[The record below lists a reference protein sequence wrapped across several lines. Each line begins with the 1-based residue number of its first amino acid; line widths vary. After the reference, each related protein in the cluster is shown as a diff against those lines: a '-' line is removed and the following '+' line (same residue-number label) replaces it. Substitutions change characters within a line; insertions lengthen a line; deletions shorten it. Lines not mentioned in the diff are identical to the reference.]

1 MRNDRAGRRGEY
13 VALVVAECRRSDQP
27 KPKSGHAAILSTC
40 QSLPGRR
47 LHWRR
52 RMVKV
57 EQSKITPAP
66 TTEHCEAILG
76 QFSQVVQ
83 ELEDEYVTAGV
94 DLHGS

>member
-1 MRNDRAGRRGEY
+1 
-13 VALVVAECRRSDQP
+13 
-27 KPKSGHAAILSTC
+27 
-40 QSLPGRR
+40 
-47 LHWRR
+47 
-52 RMVKV
+52 MVKV